1 MILVTFSDQKS
12 STDWKLSLV
21 ASIALAASIKTVF
34 LIEQKTLTKIILVKE
49 NELKCFNFWG
59 DSKRFPKYCYWLK
72 IGFVVGLKITTEKLV
87 SVCKSV
93 LYGSLLMSI
102 SILKGTIAQ
111 RPSSSKQRL
120 DRSFPYT
127 RSLLLSTSGGTQAGR
142 ADVIFQH

>member
-1 MILVTFSDQKS
+1 MGFKKISEILLLAKNWIFLLV
-12 STDWKLSLV
+12 WKIV
-21 ASIALAASIKTVF
+21 
-34 LIEQKTLTKIILVKE
+34 
-49 NELKCFNFWG
+49 
-59 DSKRFPKYCYWLK
+59 
-72 IGFVVGLKITTEKLV
+72 TEKLV

-111 RPSSSKQRL
+111 RPSSSSKQRL

-142 ADVIFQH
+142 ADVIFQHWEVLCCFDTKRTGYFIGIYPTPLTSCLIQVTNFDVLNLTNDFL